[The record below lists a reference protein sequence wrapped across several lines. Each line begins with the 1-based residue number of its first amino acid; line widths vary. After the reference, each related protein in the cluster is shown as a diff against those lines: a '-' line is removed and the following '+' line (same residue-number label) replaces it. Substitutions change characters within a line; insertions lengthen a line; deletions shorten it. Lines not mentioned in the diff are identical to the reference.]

1 MNLAI
6 RISRPYDDIREWCE
20 FKAEQKIVF
29 QHDAD
34 DEVSRTHIHMLVIG
48 STIKPDALKYRY
60 KKLYGDIDKTD
71 WSFVASFKDSEGKTQ
86 PITAES
92 SEKFITYMTK
102 GVLVPV
108 LSEGYNPEKV
118 LELAQQWKDPKTT
131 TLKTEG
137 GKFVRVPK
145 EIKDDKKKKTKRDLI
160 EVMVCRGKDQDVDPD
175 DTPRV
180 VDMIRKVLVEHN
192 EVLGMYKVMD
202 FYDGYM
208 MYACKEKFVDMVV
221 AKINSRIPKNNF

>member
-6 RISRPYDDIREWCE
+6 RISRPYDDVREWCE
-20 FKAEQKIVF
+20 FKADQKIVF

-34 DEVSRTHIHMLVIG
+34 EEVSRTHIHMLVIG
-48 STIKPDALKYRY
+48 CSIKPDTLKYRY
-60 KKLYGDIDKTD
+60 KRLYGDIDKNDWAFATTYKDTD
-71 WSFVASFKDSEGKTQ
+71 GKWYS
-86 PITAES
+86 ITPES
-92 SEKFITYMTK
+92 SLKFITYMTK
-102 GVLVPV
+102 GSLSPV
-108 LSEGYNPEKV
+108 LSEGYDPEKV

-145 EIKDDKKKKTKRDLI
+145 EIRDEKKKKTKRDLI
-160 EVMVCRGKDQDVDPD
+160 EVMICRGKDQDIDAD
-175 DTPRV
+175 NTSAV
-180 VDMIRKVLVEHN
+180 VEMIRKVLVEHN

-208 MYACKEKFVDMVV
+208 MYACKERFVDMVV
-221 AKINSRIPKNNF
+221 AKINSRVPKNNF